1 MRKVLACLLSLSAG
15 GSVAVAQE
23 TRDTVALRELVVS
36 ATRMPMQRGAIAAS
50 VTVLHGDELR
60 QRGVRTVEEA
70 LRGVSGATL
79 VQGGSYGA
87 FASLFFRGGESDY
100 VQVLIDGVQINS
112 PGEHFDFANL
122 SLENIER
129 IEIVRGPGSVLYGSD
144 AVTGVIQ
151 LFSRPASART
161 HVNVAVR
168 GGLGSR
174 VGPTAEGSFGSGSFD
189 ADLRGRLRDLN
200 YGVGV
205 SHFRSAGAYAFNN
218 EHANTGVTGHI
229 SVAPDAATDVSAT
242 FRYGTNTFHYPTDG
256 AGILVD
262 ANQHHVAD
270 AIAAGVEVGRRFS
283 PRLEARMQLGFNR
296 NDDSYADAPDH
307 AADTLGFYAFYSD
320 ERFQRAVA
328 DVRVNYALA
337 RRTTVTLG
345 GEYESQRERGWN
357 LSESEFG
364 PFGGASRD
372 TRANRAAYVQVLSG
386 VARINLQTGARFEH
400 NQLFGDFVTY
410 RGGISAWVTGGLRA
424 RAAAGTGFKAP
435 RFYEQFATG
444 FVKGNPDLEPET
456 SRSVEAGL
464 DLVKSNSRVSA
475 TYFAQ
480 RFRNLIQYVG
490 QPSPPDAANYLNL
503 ARASASGVELEA
515 THTRGQVSVRA
526 NYTRLDT
533 EVTNAGTGE
542 DPLFLAGQQL
552 IRRPAHTA
560 GIGLTYSAGGVILAG
575 SAQYVGKRADLD
587 FNNFPAER
595 VRLEPYTRVDV
606 AAELPMPG
614 SDFRGTLKVEN
625 ALNDAYEEAHNF
637 PARGRVVFLGV
648 KYGR

>member
-1 MRKVLACLLSLSAG
+1 MRKMLAVLLLLLAG
-15 GSVAVAQE
+15 GTVAMAQE

-36 ATRMPMQRGAIAAS
+36 ATRMPVQRGAIAAS
-50 VTVLHGDELR
+50 VTVLQADDLR

-79 VQGGSYGA
+79 VQSGSYGA

-100 VQVLIDGVQINS
+100 VQVLIDGVQVNS
-112 PGEHFDFANL
+112 PGEHFDFGNL

-161 HVNVAVR
+161 HMNVAVR

-174 VGPTAEGSFGSGSFD
+174 VGPTADGSFGSGSLD
-189 ADLRGRLRDLN
+189 ADLRGHVSGLN
-200 YGVGV
+200 YGIGV

-218 EHANTGVTGHI
+218 EHTNTGVTGHI

-242 FRYGTNTFHYPTDG
+242 LRYGTNTFHYPTDG

-270 AIAAGVEVGRRFS
+270 AIAAGVDVGRRFS
-283 PRLEARMQLGFNR
+283 PRLEARMQLAFNR
-296 NDDSYADAPDH
+296 NDDSYADAPDD

-337 RRTTVTLG
+337 ARTMLTLG

-364 PFGGASRD
+364 PFDGASRD
-372 TRANRAAYVQVLSG
+372 TRANRAAYVQLLSG
-386 VARINLQTGARFEH
+386 VSRVNVQTGARFEH
-400 NQLFGDFVTY
+400 NELFGDFATY
-410 RGGISAWVTGGLRA
+410 RGGVSAWLAGWLRA

-456 SRSVEAGL
+456 ARSAEAGL
-464 DLVKSNSRVSA
+464 DLVKGNSRVSA

-490 QPSPPDAANYLNL
+490 EPSPPDAPNYLNL
-503 ARASASGVELEA
+503 ARARANGIELEA
-515 THTRGQVSVRA
+515 AHSHGPVSVGA
-526 NYTRLDT
+526 SYTWLDT
-533 EVTNAGTGE
+533 KVTNAGTGE
-542 DPLFLAGQQL
+542 DPLFLGGKKL
-552 IRRPAHTA
+552 IRRPAHSATITA
-560 GIGLTYSAGGVILAG
+560 TYSAAGLMLAA
-575 SAQYVGKRADLD
+575 SANHVGERDDLD
-587 FNNFPAER
+587 FNNFPPDR
-595 VRLEPYTRVDV
+595 VRLAAYTRLDV
-606 AAELPMPG
+606 AAELPMRG
-614 SDFRGTLKVEN
+614 SDLRGTLKIEN
-625 ALNDAYEEAHNF
+625 ALADSYEEARNF

-648 KYGR
+648 RYGR